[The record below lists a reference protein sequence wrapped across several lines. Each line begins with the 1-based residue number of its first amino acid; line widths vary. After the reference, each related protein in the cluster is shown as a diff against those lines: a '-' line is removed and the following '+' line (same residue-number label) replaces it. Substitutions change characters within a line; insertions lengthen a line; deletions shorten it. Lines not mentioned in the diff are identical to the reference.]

1 MNARANAEMLKTMQ
15 MAGKAMQS
23 IHKEVGGVDKV
34 DDIMADIEESNM
46 IAGEIGDAISRPMNI
61 GAMDDFD
68 DEDLQLRSEYWS
80 ELFVS
85 FDFYWIPFS
94 TVLFAE
100 LEDLEQE
107 ELDTNMVAVNPTPQ
121 MQMPSVPS
129 NNLPVVQQQT
139 KEDQDLED
147 LNSWIMN

>member
-1 MNARANAEMLKTMQ
+1 MQ

-46 IAGEIGDAISRPMNI
+46 IAGEIGEAISRPMNI

-68 DEDLQLRSEYWS
+68 DDDLQLRCEYWWS
-80 ELFVS
+80 IRVHLFLLFIYFLIFRNQV
-85 FDFYWIPFS
+85 S

-107 ELDTNMVAVNPTPQ
+107 ELDSNLVTVNPTPQ
-121 MQMPSVPS
+121 MHLPSVPS
-129 NNLPVVQQQT
+129 NNLPAVRQQPT